1 MKLSNILICVLKQFY
16 LFLNNPTNPVD
27 VCFLYHQEWCIL
39 TWVVSMAVV
48 IVVTTSFSAF
58 YLCRS
63 SHAWFK
69 PWGGWMDVRW
79 EKKYEGP
86 PLLLKD
92 QMLRPTQWNFLS
104 LRMNCIT
111 NIRMFLDFTKF
122 SRRKFVC
129 SFEPFKLNNFE
140 TSF

>member
-1 MKLSNILICVLKQFY
+1 
-16 LFLNNPTNPVD
+16 
-27 VCFLYHQEWCIL
+27 
-39 TWVVSMAVV
+39 MAVV

-92 QMLRPTQWNFLS
+92 QMLRPTQ
-104 LRMNCIT
+104 
-111 NIRMFLDFTKF
+111 
-122 SRRKFVC
+122 
-129 SFEPFKLNNFE
+129 
-140 TSF
+140 